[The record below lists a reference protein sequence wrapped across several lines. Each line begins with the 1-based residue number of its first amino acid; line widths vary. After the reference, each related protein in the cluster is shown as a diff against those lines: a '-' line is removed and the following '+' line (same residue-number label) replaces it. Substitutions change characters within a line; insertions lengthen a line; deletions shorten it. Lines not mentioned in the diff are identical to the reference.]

1 MDSPSCVA
9 HTSLLPSS
17 SCSRPFMV
25 SHAGTFRDPM
35 GPPQGPSRYFL
46 GQPRTHRSDPLWR
59 AEFLVSEIDDACPWA
74 WYLHSCFSLGL
85 WVGVAL
91 PPLPGPCSAPR
102 PCLGGSGWGW
112 APGPR
117 PTSAWRAP
125 GSASPGSHPPGSTSQ
140 VSPRLP
146 YKAGTGRS
154 LVGLV
159 LCRLWMLT
167 GGCGRGRGDWTE

>member
-1 MDSPSCVA
+1 MQGLLGTPWDLPKDQADTFWVNQEPTGLIHSGVLSSWFLRLMMPVRGLGISILA
-9 HTSLLPSS
+9 SLLGSGWEWPCLLSQV
-17 SCSRPFMV
+17 P
-25 SHAGTFRDPM
+25 
-35 GPPQGPSRYFL
+35 
-46 GQPRTHRSDPLWR
+46 
-59 AEFLVSEIDDACPWA
+59 
-74 WYLHSCFSLGL
+74 
-85 WVGVAL
+85 AL
-91 PPLPGPCSAPR
+91 PPC

-117 PTSAWRAP
+117 PMSAWRAP